1 MKWKAPSEEEL
12 ARRGIKPA
20 TDETTEELA
29 RRKPAK
35 PAKKPSSKKPS
46 TKKG

>member
-1 MKWKAPSEEEL
+1 MAIKWSPPS
-12 ARRGIKPA
+12 
-20 TDETTEELA
+20 DEELA

-35 PAKKPSSKKPS
+35 PVKKVSPKKPS